1 MNKTC
6 RSNQNGE
13 TYLAVQV
20 SGGGE
25 VRALSRMNQL
35 LIQRWGQ
42 KELGSHEACRGVD
55 VCLCMHICE
64 HIRVYVCVCMCVCMC
79 APMCLCVHMHV
90 CTYVHVCLCVHAFVC
105 PLCIHVHAYI
115 CMCLCVCVRM

>member
-1 MNKTC
+1 MNKIC

-13 TYLAVQV
+13 IYLAIQV

-25 VRALSRMNQL
+25 VRALSRMNQQ

-55 VCLCMHICE
+55 VCAGM
-64 HIRVYVCVCMCVCMC
+64 YVNTYMFMYVHACVCMH

-90 CTYVHVCLCVHAFVC
+90 CVYVCVCLCVHVFVC

-115 CMCLCVCVRM
+115 CMCLCVCVRT